1 MARKWWTL
9 GFASFSAALAAL
21 VYGQAS
27 IAAIAAI
34 ASLTLIRGSDFAPAP
49 ACTATHADSSQLTVA
64 TPVTS

>member
-21 VYGQAS
+21 VYGQ
-27 IAAIAAI
+27 AAIAAI

>member
-21 VYGQAS
+21 VYGQAA
-27 IAAIAAI
+27 IAAIAA
-34 ASLTLIRGSDFAPAP
+34 LTLIRGSDFAPAP